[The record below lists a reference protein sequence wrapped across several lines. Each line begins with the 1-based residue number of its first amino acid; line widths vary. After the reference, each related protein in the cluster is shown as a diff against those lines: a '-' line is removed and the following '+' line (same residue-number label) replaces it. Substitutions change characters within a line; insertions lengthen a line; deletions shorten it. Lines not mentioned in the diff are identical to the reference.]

1 VSFEHLDAAAR
12 LEGLPPAPKSVLVH
26 VAQHACVTCGLAW
39 PGVPLLE
46 RKSGLGR
53 TAIKLALEWLVKAGQ
68 LRIHAYPHGGRG
80 MATEYIVLPSLTGLS
95 TAPCGE
101 CRQRMKRG
109 RLAAGIDERVT
120 PKPAARRPVTAKPAG
135 FGVENRPLGGPQS
148 VRESESVTTASGP
161 SPPAR
166 EAATPPPSDPTQPLN
181 ATENARR
188 AEELAHALGATLGP
202 PSSRDAKPRTPEA
215 H

>member
-1 VSFEHLDAAAR
+1 VSFEHLDAAAQ

-46 RKSGLGR
+46 RKTGLGR
-53 TAIKLALEWLVKAGQ
+53 TAIKLGLEWLVNAGH
-68 LRIHAYPHGGRG
+68 LKIHAYPHGGRG
-80 MATEYIVLPSLTGLS
+80 MATEYIVLPSITGLS

-120 PKPAARRPVTAKPAG
+120 EKPAARRPVTAKPAVS
-135 FGVENRPLGGPQS
+135 GVENRPLGGPQS
-148 VRESESVTTASGP
+148 VIESESVTRVRAKPVETSP
-161 SPPAR
+161 SAPL
-166 EAATPPPSDPTQPLN
+166 TPSDPNPPLS
-181 ATENARR
+181 ASENARR
-188 AEELAHALGATLGP
+188 AGELARALGDTIGP
-202 PSSRDAKPRTPEA
+202 PSSRDAKPGGPEA